1 MKKSYSTVTT
11 LGQKFKVTCRKKR
24 SVERKRGR
32 GEGREDPRVCVRER
46 EKKIDRERDI
56 RKNKCKSRLTDQ
68 LIKRQLCKCF
78 CTRKQAYTHT
88 HKKTSWIIKGVI
100 EK

>member
-11 LGQKFKVTCRKKR
+11 LGQNFKVTCRKKR

-46 EKKIDRERDI
+46 EKKIDRE
-56 RKNKCKSRLTDQ
+56 
-68 LIKRQLCKCF
+68 
-78 CTRKQAYTHT
+78 
-88 HKKTSWIIKGVI
+88 
-100 EK
+100 